1 MPTDT
6 VQRALDL
13 TVSEPPGEA
22 THWKD
27 HGLVPHRFRTFKLS
41 NDVLE
46 LAGKIDFVGLCV
58 DPPAH
63 AIVLSVDE
71 KSQIQALDRTQP
83 GLPMKPGRLVI
94 CRDCEMISHP
104 ARHLK
109 GWQGILQAD
118 AYAGYNRLHDPTR
131 EPGPVTLALCWSH
144 ARRKFFEL
152 ADIEGNIRKGK
163 SAKEIL
169 PIAFEVVKRI
179 DAVFAIEREIN
190 GHDPAARLAVRQS
203 QSAALIEDLA
213 RWLRSERALLSKYA
227 RVVKA
232 INYLLSSDHWPSFT
246 RFLEGGRICLTNNCA
261 ERSLH
266 GVALGRKSWLFA
278 GSERGGQ
285 RTAFMY
291 SLIGSAKLNY
301 VDPQAWLADVIA
313 RISDLP
319 VSRLPELLPRNWQQ
333 LTAQPE
339 KAA

>member
-1 MPTDT
+1 MILATADGFSTNEVVRRSGLSKPNVWRWQERFMHEGVDGFLREKTRSPGKAPVPTDA
-6 VQRALDL
+6 VHRVLDL

-22 THWKD
+22 THWKA

-41 NDVLE
+41 NDAPE
-46 LAGKIDFVGLCV
+46 LAGKIDVVGLCV

-71 KSQIQALDRTQP
+71 NSQIQALDRTQP

-94 CRDCEMISHP
+94 CRDCEKISHP

-163 SAKEIL
+163 SAKEIS

-179 DAVFAIEREIN
+179 DAVLR
-190 GHDPAARLAVRQS
+190 HRARDQ
-203 QSAALIEDLA
+203 
-213 RWLRSERALLSKYA
+213 
-227 RVVKA
+227 
-232 INYLLSSDHWPSFT
+232 
-246 RFLEGGRICLTNNCA
+246 
-261 ERSLH
+261 
-266 GVALGRKSWLFA
+266 
-278 GSERGGQ
+278 
-285 RTAFMY
+285 
-291 SLIGSAKLNY
+291 
-301 VDPQAWLADVIA
+301 
-313 RISDLP
+313 
-319 VSRLPELLPRNWQQ
+319 
-333 LTAQPE
+333 
-339 KAA
+339 